1 MISAFKPGNIMCM
14 ESTGTLSL
22 NAKSVS
28 DITERDNHSYLEETY
43 HFILELNREYNDAN
57 KGFYRSLLESGD
69 NVELIHESFGDFFGK
84 VREII
89 AKFLAFI
96 KSIFERFITGLNRF
110 IQSDKYLKKH
120 SKEFI
125 KFSNENNFT
134 FQGYEFTFSSNIPVV
149 NALAAFNSDFV
160 FNLKDQNLAFST
172 AEEIKKSREILT
184 SSIDDGDW
192 YDRFRGEVIGSSTPI
207 YKTDFADELFS
218 TYRNGESSKEDI
230 EVDSYYVQMAYET
243 FSNHTKAVD
252 EVKKNKTRIENE
264 YESVR
269 KQVDK
274 MAKVSYNNG
283 TASAAMTINPN
294 GISTPGTLTGDQVTQ
309 MDLYIKAKVNQI
321 QEMSTIHA
329 MAFAAKLDAY
339 NDMFKQDK
347 AVLYKALSRIQGTL
361 PKED

>member
-1 MISAFKPGNIMCM
+1 MISAFKPGNIICM
-14 ESTGTLSL
+14 ESTGALPL
-22 NAKSVS
+22 NVKTVS

-69 NVELIHESFGDFFGK
+69 SVELIHESFGDFFGK

-96 KSIFERFITGLNRF
+96 KSIFERFVTGLNRF
-110 IQSDKYLKKH
+110 IQSDNYLKKH
-120 SKEFI
+120 SKDFV
-125 KFSNENNFT
+125 KFSTENNFT

-149 NALAAFNSDFV
+149 NALAAFNADFV
-160 FNLKDQNLAFST
+160 FNLKDQDMAFGT
-172 AEEIKKSREILT
+172 TEEIKKSRELLT
-184 SSIDDGDW
+184 SALDTGDW
-192 YDRFRGEVIGSSTPI
+192 YDQFRRQVIGSTTPI
-207 YKTDFADELFS
+207 YKTDFADELFC
-218 TYRNGESSKEDI
+218 TYRNGASSKDDI
-230 EVDSYYVQMAYET
+230 EADSYYVQMAYDNFT
-243 FSNHTKAVD
+243 NHTKAID
-252 EVKKNKTRIENE
+252 EVKKNRTRIESE

-274 MAKVSYNNG
+274 MAKVSYDKGNS
-283 TASAAMTINPN
+283 SAVLTVSPTGAK
-294 GISTPGTLTGDQVTQ
+294 SLGTLTGDQVTQ
-309 MDLYIKAKVNQI
+309 MDLFIKAKVNQI